1 MKKLFTLFA
10 AALATLTM
18 LAATPAGAGTYQVD
32 GNKPGNSNRFIK
44 LGNGV
49 YIHRQNNS
57 SWTDGLGMKLKSDNT
72 NGVAVYVENSTKISA
87 LVKKKENKNASTV
100 TFKVYPITE
109 GAEFFAALEAG
120 TDNSTEVAVTYG
132 STPVLTFET
141 SFEALT
147 EQIAEEKSTDEENI
161 NAGYY
166 YIIGAD
172 DGAGICFLYS
182 VTLAAGCEA
191 PATPLSLSASKTSD
205 IIVGDVITFS
215 TEGGNGAAVKF
226 FDGDTEISSPWT
238 ATKGSHSI
246 TAVQE
251 DNAGV
256 CGATT
261 EALVLN
267 VITHDPVT
275 AATVSAPKTDIIIG
289 EEVVL
294 TCAAE
299 NADTFQW
306 FKGENAIA
314 GATEASYSFSSDAA
328 GDFTFYCNASNAY
341 TATPVKSN
349 VLTIRVTTLCGE
361 LIKATTQQVVSGVI
375 GGTVSTNLSK
385 GDSKKLDK
393 KKYFGVTLAAG
404 AFAEDDIFVMNIT
417 TPAGATMGTM
427 KLYADNAGSEL
438 LFESDEIGAEG
449 ENRWDLPASVAGKT
463 SLYIYRGD
471 GNDWNPTFTYIS
483 VERPCNG
490 GEPSLKVSDASI
502 TLRATAQ
509 EPTVS
514 KVVKFTGKNL
524 PAGTYNFA
532 INPAAAGLSVSPT
545 SVTVPDNGKLN
556 QEVTVTFAAT
566 ADAGMAMAELSLAV
580 DTLSQKVLIAYS
592 ASLSKEYGESI
603 DFEQF
608 VLDNGMSGNFA
619 AALEAKHYIFSANGM
634 SLDSLDNA
642 KDDNNE
648 PYLGL
653 KIKAAN
659 AYVGCWLKQNDT
671 IQIKFGKVSADVKFT
686 AGTNE
691 LTKTPADLAED
702 FEFIAENAAVYV
714 KFETTTADAVVVKHI
729 NILRAEEPIEGFEDV
744 IDAARTATKIIR
756 NGQLLIIR
764 DGKVYTVQGVE
775 VR

>member
-10 AALATLTM
+10 AALATLSLTAQEFTFTDSN
-18 LAATPAGAGTYQVD
+18 LPAGWACSDKGSTEFSDGTGAMKVKTSATLSYTFDEAVELASID
-32 GNKPGNSNRFIK
+32 FVFAFNSK
-44 LGNGV
+44 
-49 YIHRQNNS
+49 
-57 SWTDGLGMKLKSDNT
+57 DAKSADIT
-72 NGVAVYVENSTKISA
+72 V
-87 LVKKKENKNASTV
+87 KNASGVSVGTTV
-100 TFKVYPITE
+100 IAQE
-109 GAEFFAALEAG
+109 GQ
-120 TDNSTEVAVTYG
+120 SG
-132 STPVLTFET
+132 SKIKQTTNIVLSASGVKTFELVN
-141 SFEALT
+141 SSDKEFL
-147 EQIAEEKSTDEENI
+147 I
-161 NAGYY
+161 GY
-166 YIIGAD
+166 IK
-172 DGAGICFLYS
+172 FNV
-182 VTLAAGCEA
+182 VTCEA
-191 PATPLSLSASKTSD
+191 PTTPLSLSASKTSD

-215 TEGGNGAAVKF
+215 TEGGNGTAVKF

-361 LIKATTQQVVSGVI
+361 LIKATHLKGKTATVTGLI
-375 GGTVSTNLSK
+375 GGEYDKNTQDNGKLGSDNHYFGVKLASGTFQEGDVVTIHATTVSTIVQIFSDK
-385 GDSKKLDK
+385 GETMLNEGNFDENGIYTYELEAATEWVYLYRTS
-393 KKYFGVTLAAG
+393 AAG
-404 AFAEDDIFVMNIT
+404 KNM
-417 TPAGATMGTM
+417 
-427 KLYADNAGSEL
+427 
-438 LFESDEIGAEG
+438 
-449 ENRWDLPASVAGKT
+449 
-463 SLYIYRGD
+463 
-471 GNDWNPTFTYIS
+471 NPTVDYIS

-545 SVTVPDNGKLN
+545 SVTVSDNGKLN

-619 AALEAKHYIFSANGM
+619 GALEAKHYIFSANGM
-634 SLDSLDNA
+634 SLDSLDSSKEN
-642 KDDNNE
+642 NNE

>member
-1 MKKLFTLFA
+1 M
-10 AALATLTM
+10 
-18 LAATPAGAGTYQVD
+18 
-32 GNKPGNSNRFIK
+32 
-44 LGNGV
+44 
-49 YIHRQNNS
+49 
-57 SWTDGLGMKLKSDNT
+57 
-72 NGVAVYVENSTKISA
+72 
-87 LVKKKENKNASTV
+87 
-100 TFKVYPITE
+100 
-109 GAEFFAALEAG
+109 
-120 TDNSTEVAVTYG
+120 
-132 STPVLTFET
+132 
-141 SFEALT
+141 
-147 EQIAEEKSTDEENI
+147 
-161 NAGYY
+161 
-166 YIIGAD
+166 
-172 DGAGICFLYS
+172 
-182 VTLAAGCEA
+182 
-191 PATPLSLSASKTSD
+191 
-205 IIVGDVITFS
+205 
-215 TEGGNGAAVKF
+215 
-226 FDGDTEISSPWT
+226 
-238 ATKGSHSI
+238 
-246 TAVQE
+246 
-251 DNAGV
+251 
-256 CGATT
+256 
-261 EALVLN
+261 
-267 VITHDPVT
+267 
-275 AATVSAPKTDIIIG
+275 
-289 EEVVL
+289 
-294 TCAAE
+294 
-299 NADTFQW
+299 
-306 FKGENAIA
+306 
-314 GATEASYSFSSDAA
+314 FSS
-328 GDFTFYCNASNAY
+328 Y
-341 TATPVKSN
+341 
-349 VLTIRVTTLCGE
+349 
-361 LIKATTQQVVSGVI
+361 
-375 GGTVSTNLSK
+375 
-385 GDSKKLDK
+385 
-393 KKYFGVTLAAG
+393 
-404 AFAEDDIFVMNIT
+404 
-417 TPAGATMGTM
+417 
-427 KLYADNAGSEL
+427 
-438 LFESDEIGAEG
+438 
-449 ENRWDLPASVAGKT
+449 
-463 SLYIYRGD
+463 
-471 GNDWNPTFTYIS
+471 DWNPTFTYIS

-545 SVTVPDNGKLN
+545 SVTVSDNGKLN

-566 ADAGMAMAELSLAV
+566 ADAGMAMAELSLAI

>member
-10 AALATLTM
+10 AALATLSLSAQEFTFTGSSLPEGWTATNKGSSNYDGESGNVLKISDGGTM
-18 LAATPAGAGTYQVD
+18 TYVFESPINLQSIDFTFAFKTKDEGHANIVVKD
-32 GNKPGNSNRFIK
+32 A
-44 LGNGV
+44 
-49 YIHRQNNS
+49 
-57 SWTDGLGMKLKSDNT
+57 SDNELGT
-72 NGVAVYVENSTKISA
+72 AQLDNTAASG
-87 LVKKKENKNASTV
+87 KKEEANVPLAHDGVKTFMLTNVAGCNFMVSYIKFNVV
-100 TFKVYPITE
+100 T
-109 GAEFFAALEAG
+109 
-120 TDNSTEVAVTYG
+120 
-132 STPVLTFET
+132 
-141 SFEALT
+141 
-147 EQIAEEKSTDEENI
+147 
-161 NAGYY
+161 
-166 YIIGAD
+166 
-172 DGAGICFLYS
+172 
-182 VTLAAGCEA
+182 CEA

-226 FDGDTEISSPWT
+226 FDGDTEITSPWT

-393 KKYFGVTLAAG
+393 KKYFGVTLTAG

-545 SVTVPDNGKLN
+545 SVTVSDNGKLN

-634 SLDSLDNA
+634 SLDSLDSSKEN
-642 KDDNNE
+642 NNE

-691 LTKTPADLAED
+691 LTKTPTDLAED

-775 VR
+775 VK

>member
-10 AALATLTM
+10 AALATLSLSAQEFTFTGSSLPEGWTATNKGSSNYDGESGNVLKISDGGTM
-18 LAATPAGAGTYQVD
+18 TYVFESPINLQSIDFTFAFKTKDEGHANIVVKD
-32 GNKPGNSNRFIK
+32 A
-44 LGNGV
+44 
-49 YIHRQNNS
+49 
-57 SWTDGLGMKLKSDNT
+57 SDNELGT
-72 NGVAVYVENSTKISA
+72 AQLDNTAASG
-87 LVKKKENKNASTV
+87 KKEEANVPLAHDGVKTFMLTNVAGCNFMVSYIKFNVV
-100 TFKVYPITE
+100 T
-109 GAEFFAALEAG
+109 
-120 TDNSTEVAVTYG
+120 
-132 STPVLTFET
+132 
-141 SFEALT
+141 
-147 EQIAEEKSTDEENI
+147 
-161 NAGYY
+161 
-166 YIIGAD
+166 
-172 DGAGICFLYS
+172 
-182 VTLAAGCEA
+182 CEA
-191 PATPLSLSASKTSD
+191 PAMPLSLSASKTSD

-275 AATVSAPKTDIIIG
+275 AATISAPKTDIIIG

-314 GATEASYSFSSDAA
+314 GATGANYSFSSDAA
-328 GDFTFYCNASNAY
+328 GDFAFYCNASNAY

-349 VLTIRVTTLCGE
+349 VLTIKVTTLCGE
-361 LIKATTQQVVSGVI
+361 LIKATHLKGKTATVTGLI
-375 GGTVSTNLSK
+375 GGEYDKNTQDNGKLGSDNHYFGVKLASGTFQEGDVVTIHATTVSTIVQIFSDK
-385 GDSKKLDK
+385 GEIMLNEGNFDENGIYTYELEAATEWVYLYRTS
-393 KKYFGVTLAAG
+393 AAG
-404 AFAEDDIFVMNIT
+404 KNM
-417 TPAGATMGTM
+417 
-427 KLYADNAGSEL
+427 
-438 LFESDEIGAEG
+438 
-449 ENRWDLPASVAGKT
+449 
-463 SLYIYRGD
+463 
-471 GNDWNPTFTYIS
+471 NPTVDYIS

-545 SVTVPDNGKLN
+545 SVTVSDNGKLN

-714 KFETTTADAVVVKHI
+714 KFETTTADAVVAKHI

>member
-10 AALATLTM
+10 AALATLSLSAQEFTFTGSSLPEGWTATNKGSSNYDGESGNVLKIADGGTM
-18 LAATPAGAGTYQVD
+18 TYVFESPINLQSIDFTFAFKTKDEGHANIVVKD
-32 GNKPGNSNRFIK
+32 A
-44 LGNGV
+44 
-49 YIHRQNNS
+49 
-57 SWTDGLGMKLKSDNT
+57 SDNELGT
-72 NGVAVYVENSTKISA
+72 AQLDNTAASG
-87 LVKKKENKNASTV
+87 KKEEANVPLAHDGVKTFMLTNVAGCNFMVSYIKFNVV
-100 TFKVYPITE
+100 T
-109 GAEFFAALEAG
+109 
-120 TDNSTEVAVTYG
+120 
-132 STPVLTFET
+132 
-141 SFEALT
+141 
-147 EQIAEEKSTDEENI
+147 
-161 NAGYY
+161 
-166 YIIGAD
+166 
-172 DGAGICFLYS
+172 
-182 VTLAAGCEA
+182 CEA
-191 PATPLSLSASKTSD
+191 PAMPLSLSASKTSD

-294 TCAAE
+294 TCVAE

-545 SVTVPDNGKLN
+545 SVTVSDNGKLN

-619 AALEAKHYIFSANGM
+619 GALEAKHYIFSANGM

-744 IDAARTATKIIR
+744 IDAARTATKIIC

-775 VR
+775 L

>member
-10 AALATLTM
+10 AALATLSM

-191 PATPLSLSASKTSD
+191 PAMPLSLSASKTSD
-205 IIVGDVITFS
+205 IVVGDVITFS
-215 TEGGNGAAVKF
+215 TEGGNGAEVKF
-226 FDGDTEISSPWT
+226 FDGSTEITSPWT

-246 TAVQE
+246 TAVQD
-251 DNAGV
+251 DNAGI

-275 AATVSAPKTDIIIG
+275 AATISAPKTDIIIG

-306 FKGENAIA
+306 FKGENAIV
-314 GATEASYSFSSDAA
+314 GATGASYSFTSDAA

-361 LIKATTQQVVSGVI
+361 LIKATHLKGKTATVTGLI
-375 GGTVSTNLSK
+375 GGEYDKSTQDNGKLGSDNHYFGVKLASGTFQEGDVVTIHATTVSTIVQIFSDK
-385 GDSKKLDK
+385 GETMLNEGNFDENGIYTYELEAATEWVYLYRTS
-393 KKYFGVTLAAG
+393 AAG
-404 AFAEDDIFVMNIT
+404 KNM
-417 TPAGATMGTM
+417 
-427 KLYADNAGSEL
+427 
-438 LFESDEIGAEG
+438 
-449 ENRWDLPASVAGKT
+449 
-463 SLYIYRGD
+463 
-471 GNDWNPTFTYIS
+471 NPTVDYIS

-545 SVTVPDNGKLN
+545 SVTVSDNGKLN

-592 ASLSKEYGESI
+592 ASLSREYGESI

-642 KDDNNE
+642 KDDKNE

>member
-1 MKKLFTLFA
+1 MKKLFTFFA
-10 AALATLTM
+10 AALATLSLSAQEFTFTGSSLPEGWTATNKGSSNYDGESGNVLKISDGGTM
-18 LAATPAGAGTYQVD
+18 TYVFESPINLQSIDFTFAFKTKDEGHANIVVKD
-32 GNKPGNSNRFIK
+32 A
-44 LGNGV
+44 
-49 YIHRQNNS
+49 
-57 SWTDGLGMKLKSDNT
+57 SDNELGT
-72 NGVAVYVENSTKISA
+72 AQLDNTAASG
-87 LVKKKENKNASTV
+87 KKEEANVPLAHDGVKTFMLTNVAGCNFMVSYIKFNVV
-100 TFKVYPITE
+100 T
-109 GAEFFAALEAG
+109 
-120 TDNSTEVAVTYG
+120 
-132 STPVLTFET
+132 
-141 SFEALT
+141 
-147 EQIAEEKSTDEENI
+147 
-161 NAGYY
+161 
-166 YIIGAD
+166 
-172 DGAGICFLYS
+172 
-182 VTLAAGCEA
+182 CEA

-545 SVTVPDNGKLN
+545 SVTVSDNGKLN